1 MSSSIGKVFKNV
13 ISARQLPRLEWIFRS
28 HGSWPGKTWKHHKL
42 CEPQLYQ
49 ISQPWVRVFLFSWIS
64 LEVIVQ
70 SQSLSFN
77 NIKTLFIIEC
87 NLPQFDNFSPK
98 TRATDHNTTQTIHR
112 RGGRVEVRDAEESS
126 AAWLTFSIFEF
137 GKLQA
142 FPFLLLLPGCRS
154 YPLQV
159 RSSPPH
165 TSLLIYRQLNYYFKL
180 RSLLRPLF
188 VQIST
193 TTVRWRSAV
202 IIVNFGHNP
211 CLKR

>member
-28 HGSWPGKTWKHHKL
+28 HGSWPGETWKHHKL

-49 ISQPWVRVFLFSWIS
+49 ISQPWARVFLFSWIS

-98 TRATDHNTTQTIHR
+98 TQQRITTQTIHR
-112 RGGRVEVRDAEESS
+112 RGLRTCRGKRRRGVFGGVIDIFDFWIWQITGVPFS
-126 AAWLTFSIFEF
+126 AAAAWVSI
-137 GKLQA
+137 L
-142 FPFLLLLPGCRS
+142 
-154 YPLQV
+154 
-159 RSSPPH
+159 SSPGQVHRIPVF
-165 TSLLIYRQLNYYFKL
+165 SYIDN
-180 RSLLRPLF
+180 
-188 VQIST
+188 
-193 TTVRWRSAV
+193 
-202 IIVNFGHNP
+202 
-211 CLKR
+211 

>member
-13 ISARQLPRLEWIFRS
+13 ISARQLPRRLEWIFRS
-28 HGSWPGKTWKHHKL
+28 HGSWPGETWKQHKL

-98 TRATDHNTTQTIHR
+98 TQQRITTQTIHR
-112 RGGRVEVRDAEESS
+112 RGGRVEVRDAEESL
-126 AAWLTFSIFEF
+126 AAWLTYSIFKF

-159 RSSPPH
+159 RSTAYQSSH
-165 TSLLIYRQLNYYFKL
+165 
-180 RSLLRPLF
+180 
-188 VQIST
+188 IST
-193 TTVRWRSAV
+193 
-202 IIVNFGHNP
+202 IKLLF
-211 CLKR
+211 